1 VTGNTSD
8 PSSPDW
14 SGPDQMYTQII
25 KELPITAGVA
35 HHVAIRYTRDR
46 TSDHVDF
53 MLDGTRVARV
63 GNVGVPL
70 DRQDVKYTGIYPSLG
85 PGERLRAKLDSF
97 VIGHGTFSLLDAF
110 PFQWGWGFG
119 AAGPFCDPMWSSVC
133 ALSVSIPTSERLFGQ
148 GVVAHFDNFTVATHD
163 AD

>member
-1 VTGNTSD
+1 
-8 PSSPDW
+8 
-14 SGPDQMYTQII
+14 MYTQII

-110 PFQWGWGFG
+110 PFQHPE
-119 AAGPFCDPMWSSVC
+119 APE
-133 ALSVSIPTSERLFGQ
+133 LSVSIPVGSSNPADTGRARLFGQ
-148 GVVAHFDNFTVATHD
+148 GAKASFDEFEVKTAD
-163 AD
+163 ADR